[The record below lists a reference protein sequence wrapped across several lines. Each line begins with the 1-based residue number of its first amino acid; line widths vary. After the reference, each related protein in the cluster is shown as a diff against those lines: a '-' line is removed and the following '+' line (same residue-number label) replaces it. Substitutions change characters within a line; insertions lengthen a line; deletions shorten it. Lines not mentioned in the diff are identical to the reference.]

1 MYTPT
6 TITELAEMVRSHD
19 GALTPTGAGLHQSLG
34 HAPVADATPIDIT
47 GLTRVNDYIASDL
60 TVTVEAGMT
69 LGNLQDM
76 LRVHRQWLPWDA
88 PQHQHAT
95 IGGLLAAGLSG
106 PLRHSAGTPRD
117 WVLGMQFVTGDGR
130 IIKSGGKVVKNVA
143 GYDMHKL
150 HIGALGTLGIIA
162 EVSFKVAPIPEA
174 DEIMR
179 ITCAGIQHA
188 HDTAYA
194 LRTPPYNPSALIIEA
209 TPHHI
214 QLWGR
219 WQGVAGAVERNLR
232 MVRMRN
238 RLAQEA
244 NLGAWEHLIN
254 QPFAHTYT
262 QIRLGCAPQRLPEL
276 YPILSA
282 MTDHVSMHILPTVGI
297 VRLFHTKLPDL
308 VALRAAVAPLGG
320 YVVVEV
326 GTTPARWG
334 TPPANLAI
342 MQRLKQ
348 TWDPADKLN
357 RGRFI
362 VTS

>member
-6 TITELAEMVRSHD
+6 TITELATVVRTHD

-34 HAPVADATPIDIT
+34 HAPVADATPITIT

-188 HDTAYA
+188 HDTA
-194 LRTPPYNPSALIIEA
+194 LRPG
-209 TPHHI
+209 
-214 QLWGR
+214 GR
-219 WQGVAGAVERNLR
+219 RLRAGALGQDHDRSVIGHTQCDGEPRK
-232 MVRMRN
+232 
-238 RLAQEA
+238 ACA
-244 NLGAWEHLIN
+244 NHYHRKRHRRSE
-254 QPFAHTYT
+254 
-262 QIRLGCAPQRLPEL
+262 E
-276 YPILSA
+276 
-282 MTDHVSMHILPTVGI
+282 
-297 VRLFHTKLPDL
+297 
-308 VALRAAVAPLGG
+308 
-320 YVVVEV
+320 
-326 GTTPARWG
+326 
-334 TPPANLAI
+334 
-342 MQRLKQ
+342 
-348 TWDPADKLN
+348 
-357 RGRFI
+357 
-362 VTS
+362 